1 MTAVRLAEVTFGY
14 GSPPQ
19 LEKVTLNIE
28 DGARVGLLGRNGVG
42 KSTLLKLIA
51 GELRPESGSISLP
64 PGAHAAYLTQ
74 DVPSGL
80 AGTVFDR
87 VADGLGPLGSFIA
100 DYHRLHQL
108 AHPDQVALD
117 AAVHKLGEHHAWEKL
132 HQVERILGDMDL
144 DGDRLFDDLSAG
156 RKRRVLL
163 ARALVSK
170 PEILLLDEPTN
181 HLDID
186 SIVWLQDYISRFAGT
201 VVFITH
207 ARTFLQT
214 MATQVV
220 ELERGRLFDFKGSY
234 QNFLR
239 HRDELLEGEARQEAI
254 FDKMLAQEEVWL
266 RKGIKARRTRNEGR
280 VRALME
286 MRKERAVRR
295 KQTGALK
302 MAAQEGER
310 SGARIVKADRV
321 SFAYG
326 DRVILKDFST
336 EIMRGDRI
344 GLIGPNGAGK
354 TTLLR

>member
-28 DGARVGLLGRNGVG
+28 DGERVGLLGRNGVG

-51 GELRPESGSISLP
+51 GELKPESGSISLP

-87 VADGLGPLGSFIA
+87 VADGLGPLGVEIA
-100 DYHRLHQL
+100 DYHRLHRL
-108 AHPDQVALD
+108 AHPDQARLD
-117 AAVHKLGEHHAWEKL
+117 EAVHRLSEHHAWEKL

-186 SIVWLQDYISRFAGT
+186 SIVWLQDYISRFTGT

-207 ARTFLQT
+207 DRTFLQT

-220 ELERGRLFDFKGSY
+220 EL
-234 QNFLR
+234 
-239 HRDELLEGEARQEAI
+239 
-254 FDKMLAQEEVWL
+254 
-266 RKGIKARRTRNEGR
+266 
-280 VRALME
+280 
-286 MRKERAVRR
+286 
-295 KQTGALK
+295 
-302 MAAQEGER
+302 
-310 SGARIVKADRV
+310 
-321 SFAYG
+321 
-326 DRVILKDFST
+326 
-336 EIMRGDRI
+336 
-344 GLIGPNGAGK
+344 
-354 TTLLR
+354 